1 MISPIILGIIP
12 FSVILVRCSCIEARC
27 IELCCSVDPWALTLP
42 PADILEEEETGG
54 GEKETQ
60 PGGLYNVPG
69 GDLITQLYT
78 SSGELLDLTYR
89 AGKLYDSQDNII
101 TNLFKVRI
109 LSQVRH
115 SGFYV

>member
-1 MISPIILGIIP
+1 MLYKSEMYRT
-12 FSVILVRCSCIEARC
+12 LV
-27 IELCCSVDPWALTLP
+27 DTLTPP

-54 GEKETQ
+54 GETQ

-101 TNLFKVRI
+101 TNLFKVRT
-109 LSQVRH
+109 LSQGRVFKRAR
-115 SGFYV
+115 